1 MSQIKLSKRLS
12 TVASLVRDGA
22 IVADIGTDHAYLPI
36 YLVQADIAKRAIASD
51 INEGP
56 IMRARAN
63 IEKNTLEDKIITYIA
78 NGLDGI
84 EKHTPTDILI
94 CGMGGELIAQI
105 IDACDYVK
113 NGDISLILQPMTTA
127 FELREYLKNGFSI
140 YDEEVVFEDGK
151 YYQIIC
157 ARYDGQAH
165 SYSDVE
171 LELGSI
177 NIKKRTDT
185 FLRLLDYTI
194 NKKKKI
200 LDGQLCGGCDT
211 AKTEREINEL
221 EKLK

>member
-36 YLVQADIAKRAIASD
+36 YLVQANIAKRAIASD

-78 NGLDGI
+78 NGLDGL

-105 IDACDYVK
+105 IDTCDYVK

-157 ARYDGQAH
+157 ARYDGQVH

-185 FLRLLDYTI
+185 FLGLLDYTI